1 MNINLDKQT
10 FSAIRQL
17 AEAEERT
24 MVGQIRWLIRFWM
37 KTVCK
42 ESVSPAKTK
51 VTGNEAVLRVLY
63 EEKFL
68 LKTSDIKD
76 LVQDKFDCDLVN
88 YSGAIYS
95 LRKRGYVSTNNHL
108 HSLTEKGKLKAK
120 GLMFE

>member
-42 ESVSPAKTK
+42 EDVPLTK
-51 VTGNEAVLRVLY
+51 IKIKGSDAVLRVMY
-63 EEKFL
+63 EERFL

-76 LVQDKFDCDLVN
+76 LVEAKFDCDLVN
-88 YSGAIYS
+88 YSSAIYS

-108 HSLTEKGKLKAK
+108 HNLTEKGKLKAK
-120 GLMFE
+120 GLVFG

>member
-1 MNINLDKQT
+1 MNINLDKET

-37 KTVCK
+37 NTVCK
-42 ESVSPAKTK
+42 KDVPSMK
-51 VTGNEAVLRVLY
+51 VKIKGNDAVLKVLY
-63 EEKFL
+63 DEGFL
-68 LKTSDIKD
+68 LNTSDIKD
-76 LVQDKFDCDLVN
+76 LVQDRYDCDLVN

-108 HSLTEKGKLKAK
+108 HCLTEKGKLRAK
-120 GLMFE
+120 SLMFG

>member
-1 MNINLDKQT
+1 MNEWIEQYKQYHREH
-10 FSAIRQL
+10 S
-17 AEAEERT
+17 EY
-24 MVGQIRWLIRFWM
+24 
-37 KTVCK
+37 
-42 ESVSPAKTK
+42 
-51 VTGNEAVLRVLY
+51 GNGGGL
-63 EEKFL
+63 KFYL
-68 LKTSDIKD
+68 QHIKD

>member
-42 ESVSPAKTK
+42 EDVPLTK
-51 VTGNEAVLRVLY
+51 IKIKGSDAVLKVLY
-63 EEKFL
+63 DEGFL
-68 LKTSDIKD
+68 LNTSDIKD
-76 LVQDKFDCDLVN
+76 LVQDRYDCDLVN
-88 YSGAIYS
+88 YSSAIYS

-120 GLMFE
+120 GLVFG